1 MPPLKGIDH
10 GIDGKLLCAL
20 EEAGHGL
27 QIAVV
32 DPSYPIPGHARV
44 FDYHGS
50 SAGNTS
56 AQALR
61 GILELVP
68 AEKIDDDG
76 NTILAM
82 GHDDID
88 ESTTAQVQF
97 VDVGHELG
105 MATRVVGR
113 NDEVLGGRRVKGFY
127 SRANNPE
134 QHTIFV
140 RTRDEQAYAC
150 AMFVVGHSQTV
161 S

>member
-1 MPPLKGIDH
+1 MPPLKGIDR

-20 EEAGHGL
+20 EEAGHGF

-44 FDYHGS
+44 LDYHGN

-68 AEKIDDDG
+68 TEKIDDDG

-88 ESTTAQVQF
+88 RSTPAQTQF
-97 VDVGHELG
+97 VKVGHEFG

-113 NDEVLGGRRVKGFY
+113 NDEVLGGTPVEGFY
-127 SRANNPE
+127 SRANNPDRY
-134 QHTIFV
+134 TIFV

-150 AMFVVGHSQTV
+150 AMFVVGHSQTA